1 MKLSLSLIFCDNEKD
16 NEKDTATKL
25 MPPRYVLLRDLR
37 VKLVF
42 GDIVTVISLVYMY
55 VVI

>member
-1 MKLSLSLIFCDNEKD
+1 MSLIFCDNEKD
-16 NEKDTATKL
+16 TVTATKFL
-25 MPPRYVLLRDLR
+25 PPRYVLLRYLR